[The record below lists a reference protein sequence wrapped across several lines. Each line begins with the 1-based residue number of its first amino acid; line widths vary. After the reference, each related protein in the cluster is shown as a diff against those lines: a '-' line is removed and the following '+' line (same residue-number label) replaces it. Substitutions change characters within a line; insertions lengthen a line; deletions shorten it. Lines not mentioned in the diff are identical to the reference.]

1 MYFLTAGIY
10 YPLIVAEAT
19 WSLDNGNLFVEQ
31 NYNSAWFLKCLS
43 RRNTNFGVLKELCCK

>member
-19 WSLDNGNLFVEQ
+19 WDLEPGQWEFICGAKL
-31 NYNSAWFLKCLS
+31 
-43 RRNTNFGVLKELCCK
+43 